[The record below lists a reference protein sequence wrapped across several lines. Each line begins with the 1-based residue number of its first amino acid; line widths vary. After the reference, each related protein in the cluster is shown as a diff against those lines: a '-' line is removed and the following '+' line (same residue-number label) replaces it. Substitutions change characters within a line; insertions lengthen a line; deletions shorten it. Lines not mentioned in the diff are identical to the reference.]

1 MERVDKV
8 VWNPGNF
15 GHLLIKILEAH
26 HLNRIPNITNET
38 HSHNDTNSSGIIE
51 IKHSFDPDKH
61 YDGTWIKPFFSAPH
75 LKYFPFYCN
84 HVKYQISKGVHV
96 DVEDFV
102 KTYWN
107 FQEPLIPKN
116 NIDMGE
122 FFSNT
127 DAWIE
132 SLEMILAKKIS
143 KGIKDFIYAKAGL
156 NQELLIRFLDK
167 SKTDSG
173 ILLAIRIC
181 EHINGDTDKFTEFVK
196 SLDSKEGFSRYV

>member
-1 MERVDKV
+1 MERIDKV

-15 GHLLIKILEAH
+15 GNLLIRILEAH
-26 HLNRIPNITNET
+26 YLDEIPEIIDEA
-38 HSHNDTNSSGIIE
+38 HSHNEPNFSGL
-51 IKHSFDPDKH
+51 IKIQHSFSHDKD

-75 LKYFPFYCN
+75 LKYFPLYCN
-84 HVKYQISKGVHV
+84 HVKYQMPKGIQV

-102 KTYWN
+102 RTYWN

-116 NIDMGE
+116 NIDMGT

-132 SLEMILAKKIS
+132 SLEMILTENIS
-143 KGIKDFIYAKAGL
+143 KGIKDFIHAKAEL
-156 NQELLIRFLDK
+156 NQTLLQKFLDK
-167 SKTDSG
+167 SKSDSG

-181 EHINGDTDKFTEFVK
+181 EHINGDTDRFTEVVK
-196 SLDSKEGFSRYV
+196 SLNSKEDLSRYV

>member
-26 HLNRIPNITNET
+26 HLDRIPEIIDEV
-38 HSHNDTNSSGIIE
+38 HSHKEPDVSGY
-51 IKHSFDPDKH
+51 IKIQHSFDYNKH

-84 HVKYQISKGVHV
+84 HVKYQMPKSIRV
-96 DVEDFV
+96 DIEDFV
-102 KTYWN
+102 RTYWN

-116 NIDMGE
+116 NIDMGT

-132 SLEMILAKKIS
+132 SLEMILTEKIS
-143 KGIKDFIYAKAGL
+143 KGIKDFIHAKAEL
-156 NQELLIRFLDK
+156 NQKLLQQFLDK
-167 SKTDSG
+167 SKSDSG

-181 EHINGDTDKFTEFVK
+181 EHIDGNKDKFTEFVK
-196 SLDSKEGFSRYV
+196 SLDSKEDLSRYV